1 MVSNL
6 INVAKAITDPRFSQK
21 FKVFR
26 KSGEWVKGRFTESEK
41 EISMIGVVTPS
52 KPKEIEMIP
61 EGDRVGGEITIHT
74 TRKLYTTRSIN
85 TSEANEENQ
94 GTSDII
100 EWQSERYKLYQVNDY
115 SQYGYYSAIGMR
127 LVSN

>member
-1 MVSNL
+1 M
-6 INVAKAITDPRFSQK
+6 INVARAVNDSRFCQN

-26 KSGEWVKGRFTESEK
+26 KHGEWAKGRFIEAETE
-41 EISMIGVVTPS
+41 INMIGVITPS

-61 EGDRVGGEITIHT
+61 EGDRVGGEITVYT
-74 TRKLYTTRSIN
+74 TKKLYTTRSIETN
-85 TSEANEENQ
+85 ESEENQ

-100 EWQSERYKLYQVNDY
+100 EWQDERYKLYQVNNY

>member
-1 MVSNL
+1 M
-6 INVAKAITDPRFSQK
+6 INIARAVNDPRFSQK

-26 KSGEWVKGRFTESEK
+26 KSGEWLKGRFVENETELG
-41 EISMIGVVTPS
+41 MIGVITPS

-74 TRKLYTTRSIN
+74 TRKLFTTHAIQDEE
-85 TSEANEENQ
+85 SESDFE
-94 GTSDII
+94 GTSDQI
-100 EWQSERYKLYQVNDY
+100 EWQGERYKLYQVSDY

-127 LVSN
+127 LAGN

>member
-1 MVSNL
+1 M
-6 INVAKAITDPRFSQK
+6 INVAHAVNDPRFSQS

-26 KSGEWVKGRFTESEK
+26 KSGEWEKGRFVEEEK
-41 EISMIGVVTPS
+41 ELNFTGVIAPS

-74 TRKLYTTRSIN
+74 TRKLYTTHSTEDN
-85 TSEANEENQ
+85 K
-94 GTSDII
+94 GTSDQI
-100 EWQSERYKLYQVNDY
+100 EWQGERYKLYQVNDF

-127 LVSN
+127 LVSD

>member
-1 MVSNL
+1 M
-6 INVAKAITDPRFSQK
+6 INVAKAITDPKFSQK

-26 KSGEWVKGRFTESEK
+26 KSGEWIRGRFEEIEK
-41 EISMIGVVTPS
+41 EISMIGVIAPS

-74 TRKLYTTRSIN
+74 TRKLYTTRLIE
-85 TSEANEENQ
+85 SEIENNQ
-94 GTSDII
+94 GTSDVI
-100 EWQSERYKLYQVNDY
+100 EWQAERYKLYSVNDY
-115 SQYGYYSAIGMR
+115 SQYGYYQAIGMR

>member
-1 MVSNL
+1 MVSDL
-6 INVAKAITDPRFSQK
+6 INVAKAVTDPRFSQK

-26 KSGEWVKGRFTESEK
+26 KSGEWVKGRFIESEK
-41 EISMIGVVTPS
+41 EISMIGVIAPS

-74 TRKLYTTRSIN
+74 IRKLYTTRSID
-85 TSEANEENQ
+85 TSEDNEENQ

-115 SQYGYYSAIGMR
+115 SQYGYYSSIGMR

>member
-1 MVSNL
+1 M
-6 INVAKAITDPRFSQK
+6 INVAKAITDPRFSQP

-26 KSGEWVKGRFTESEK
+26 KSGEWIKGRFIESEK
-41 EISMIGVVTPS
+41 EISMIGVIAPS

-74 TRKLYTTRSIN
+74 TRKLYTTRSIDTAEDN
-85 TSEANEENQ
+85 GENQ

-100 EWQSERYKLYQVNDY
+100 EWQGERYKLYQVNDY
-115 SQYGYYSAIGMR
+115 SQYGYYSSIGMR

>member
-26 KSGEWVKGRFTESEK
+26 KSGEWIRGRFEEIEK
-41 EISMIGVVTPS
+41 EISMIGVIAPS

-74 TRKLYTTRSIN
+74 IRKLYTTHAIQDEE
-85 TSEANEENQ
+85 SEDEFE
-94 GTSDII
+94 GTSDQI
-100 EWQSERYKLYQVNDY
+100 EWQGKRYKLYQVNDY
-115 SQYGYYSAIGMR
+115 SQYGYYSSIGMR

>member
-1 MVSNL
+1 M
-6 INVAKAITDPRFSQK
+6 INVAHAINDPRFAQK

-26 KSGEWVKGRFTESEK
+26 KSGEWIKGRFIESEK
-41 EISMIGVVTPS
+41 EINMIGVITPS

-74 TRKLYTTRSIN
+74 TRNLYTTHAIQ
-85 TSEANEENQ
+85 NEESKETE
-94 GTSDII
+94 GTSDQI
-100 EWQSERYKLYQVNDY
+100 EWQGERYKVYQVSNY

>member
-1 MVSNL
+1 M
-6 INVAKAITDPRFSQK
+6 INVAHAINDPRFSQK

-26 KSGEWVKGRFTESEK
+26 KSGEWVKGRFIESEK
-41 EISMIGVVTPS
+41 EISMIGVITPS

-74 TRKLYTTRSIN
+74 TRKLYITRSIDA
-85 TSEANEENQ
+85 SEDNGENQ

-100 EWQSERYKLYQVNDY
+100 EWQGERYKLYQVNDY

>member
-1 MVSNL
+1 M

>member
-1 MVSNL
+1 M
-6 INVAKAITDPRFSQK
+6 INVARAVNDPRFSQK

-26 KSGEWVKGRFTESEK
+26 KSGEWVKGRFVESEK
-41 EISMIGVVTPS
+41 EISMIGVIAPS

-74 TRKLYTTRSIN
+74 TRKLYTTHSIEN
-85 TSEANEENQ
+85 EKENEAEQNE
-94 GTSDII
+94 GTSDQI
-100 EWQSERYKLYQVNDY
+100 EWQGERYKLYQVNDY

>member
-1 MVSNL
+1 M
-6 INVAKAITDPRFSQK
+6 INVAKAITDPRFSQSL
-21 FKVFR
+21 KVYR
-26 KSGEWVKGRFTESEK
+26 KSGEWIKGRFIEIEK
-41 EISMIGVVTPS
+41 EISMIGVITPS

-74 TRKLYTTRSIN
+74 TRKLYTTRSID
-85 TSEANEENQ
+85 TAEDNEENQ

>member
-1 MVSNL
+1 M
-6 INVAKAITDPRFSQK
+6 INVAKAVIDLRFSQK

-26 KSGEWVKGRFTESEK
+26 KSGEWVKGRFIEGEK
-41 EISMIGVVTPS
+41 EISMIGVITPS

-115 SQYGYYSAIGMR
+115 SQYGYYSSIGMR

>member
-1 MVSNL
+1 M
-6 INVAKAITDPRFSQK
+6 INVAKAVTDPRFSQK

-26 KSGEWVKGRFTESEK
+26 KSGEWVKGRFIESEK
-41 EISMIGVVTPS
+41 EISMIGVIAPS

-74 TRKLYTTRSIN
+74 IRKLYTTRSID
-85 TSEANEENQ
+85 TSEDNEENQ

-115 SQYGYYSAIGMR
+115 SQYGYYSSIGMR

>member
-21 FKVFR
+21 FKVFG
-26 KSGEWVKGRFTESEK
+26 KSGEWIRGRFEEIEK
-41 EISMIGVVTPS
+41 EISMIGVIAPS

-74 TRKLYTTRSIN
+74 IILLMLFKMKNQRMNLKVLQTRLNGKAKDIN
-85 TSEANEENQ
+85 Y
-94 GTSDII
+94 I
-100 EWQSERYKLYQVNDY
+100 K
-115 SQYGYYSAIGMR
+115 
-127 LVSN
+127 

>member
-1 MVSNL
+1 M
-6 INVAKAITDPRFSQK
+6 INVAHAINDLRFAQK

-26 KSGEWVKGRFTESEK
+26 KSGEWIKGRFIEIEK
-41 EISMIGVVTPS
+41 EIMMIGVITPS

-74 TRKLYTTRSIN
+74 TRKLYTTRSIDTAEEN
-85 TSEANEENQ
+85 GENQ

-100 EWQSERYKLYQVNDY
+100 EWQHERYKLYQVNDY

>member
-1 MVSNL
+1 MSDL
-6 INVAKAITDPRFSQK
+6 INVAKAVTDPRFSQK

-26 KSGEWVKGRFTESEK
+26 KSGEWVKGRFIESEK
-41 EISMIGVVTPS
+41 EISMIGVIAPS

-74 TRKLYTTRSIN
+74 IRKLYTTRSID
-85 TSEANEENQ
+85 TSEDNEENQ

-115 SQYGYYSAIGMR
+115 SQYGYYSSIGMR

>member
-1 MVSNL
+1 L
-6 INVAKAITDPRFSQK
+6 INVAHAVLDSRFAQT

-26 KSGEWVKGRFTESEK
+26 KSGEWVKGRFIEGEK
-41 EISMIGVVTPS
+41 EISMIGVITPS

-74 TRKLYTTRSIN
+74 IRKLYTTHAIQDEE
-85 TSEANEENQ
+85 SENEFE
-94 GTSDII
+94 GTSDQI
-100 EWQSERYKLYQVNDY
+100 EWQGERYKLYQVNDY

>member
-1 MVSNL
+1 M
-6 INVAKAITDPRFSQK
+6 INVSRAINDPRFSQL

-26 KSGEWVKGRFTESEK
+26 KSGEWEKGRFIEK
-41 EISMIGVVTPS
+41 EKTITINGVITPS

-61 EGDRVGGEITIHT
+61 EGDRVGGEVTIHT
-74 TRKLYTTRSIN
+74 TNKLYTTHLLEGDS
-85 TSEANEENQ
+85 SEE

-100 EWQSERYKLYQVNDY
+100 EWQDERYKLYQVNNY

>member
-1 MVSNL
+1 M
-6 INVAKAITDPRFSQK
+6 INVSHAVNDPRFSQS

-26 KSGEWVKGRFTESEK
+26 KSGEWIKGRFVEEEEK
-41 EISMIGVVTPS
+41 EISFIGVITPS

-61 EGDRVGGEITIHT
+61 EGDRVGGEITVHT
-74 TRKLYTTRSIN
+74 TRKLFTTHTIQDEE
-85 TSEANEENQ
+85 SENEFE
-94 GTSDII
+94 GTSDEI
-100 EWQSERYKLYQVNDY
+100 EWQGERYKLYQVNDY

>member
-1 MVSNL
+1 M
-6 INVAKAITDPRFSQK
+6 INVAKAVIDPRFSQK

-26 KSGEWVKGRFTESEK
+26 KSGEWVKGRFIEGEK
-41 EISMIGVVTPS
+41 EISMIGVITPS

-74 TRKLYTTRSIN
+74 TRKLYTTRLIE
-85 TSEANEENQ
+85 SEIENNQ
-94 GTSDII
+94 GTSDVI
-100 EWQSERYKLYQVNDY
+100 EWQAERYKLYSVNDY
-115 SQYGYYSAIGMR
+115 SQYGYYQAIGMR

>member
-1 MVSNL
+1 M
-6 INVAKAITDPRFSQK
+6 INVAHAVLDPRFAQT

-26 KSGEWVKGRFTESEK
+26 KSGEWVNFRFIESEK
-41 EISMIGVVTPS
+41 EISMIGVITPS

-74 TRKLYTTRSIN
+74 TRKLYITHAIQDEE
-85 TSEANEENQ
+85 SENEFE
-94 GTSDII
+94 GTSDEI
-100 EWQSERYKLYQVNDY
+100 EWLGERYKLYQVNDY
-115 SQYGYYSAIGMR
+115 SKYGYYSAIGMR